1 MFTKNRKGRVCGVKL
16 YDEVPFFHS
25 HKLISLSSYRLTKAQ
40 LESARRVISRQIKR
54 IGKYRIHVSPTV
66 SVSAKPSE
74 VRMGKGKGAID
85 HYIARIKAGQVI
97 FSLEGV
103 SSAIAGSVLLKAS
116 RKLPMRTDVVQA
128 ATLLQYYL

>member
-1 MFTKNRKGRVCGVKL
+1 MFTKDRKGRVCGVKI
-16 YDEVPFFHS
+16 YDEVPFFNS
-25 HKLISLSSYRLTKAQ
+25 HKLISVAASRLTKEQ

-54 IGKYRIHVSPTV
+54 IGKYKIHVSPTV

-85 HYIARIKAGQVI
+85 HYIARIQAGQII

-103 SSAIAGSVLLKAS
+103 SPSVAENVLLKAS
-116 RKLPMRTDVVQA
+116 RKLPMKTNMVQA
-128 ATLLQYYL
+128 GILLQYPV